1 MSAFLRE
8 IEFWGLVVFLC
19 LAGAFVLLF
28 AMHRTGGRAARLL
41 DKALPHKDE
50 QKRHSGE
57 VK

>member
-8 IEFWGLVVFLC
+8 MEFWGLVVFLC

-28 AMHRTGGRAARLL
+28 AVRWSSDRAGRLL
-41 DKALPHKDE
+41 DKALQHKDE
-50 QKRHSGE
+50 QKGRSGE